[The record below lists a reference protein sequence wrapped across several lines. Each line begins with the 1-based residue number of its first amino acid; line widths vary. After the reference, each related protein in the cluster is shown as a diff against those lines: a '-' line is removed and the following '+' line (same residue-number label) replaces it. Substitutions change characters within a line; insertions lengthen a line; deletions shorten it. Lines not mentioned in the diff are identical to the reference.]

1 MGEKLRA
8 LLPSV
13 WSAEEAYNA
22 LLQYANNQR
31 KKMLDKKDGR
41 PAKYAATYLRI
52 LFHLCELLERRT
64 FTLRIAD
71 TPIGETLRRIKAN
84 NYRAGEVIDL
94 GDDLTQEAARR
105 LVACSHSR
113 DLRMVDA
120 SGGRLLPLDRRSG
133 IKISRGSDR
142 QEKRSDP
149 DKRSADGE
157 TLQPPPISP
166 AVSTTKN
173 SPFM

>member
-94 GDDLTQEAARR
+94 GDDLTQDAAPR
-105 LVACSHSR
+105 LAACLHSR
-113 DLRMVDA
+113 DLR
-120 SGGRLLPLDRRSG
+120 SCGRLLPLDRRSG